1 MTTNKILIVLCFLLS
16 LQLQAQKYYTRS
28 GSTQFEGSEKA
39 FEPIAATN
47 TSTTVILDTRNGNI
61 VSQVFMA
68 GFQFKNALMQE
79 HFNENYLES
88 DKFPKAT
95 FKGDILNFN
104 NVSSLDAKYDVK
116 GMITIHGVSKE
127 IVVPTIFKR
136 NGDTILVKGEFDLLL
151 EDFDIKIPRLVLK
164 KIAKEINVT
173 FEFNHKP
180 YNR

>member
-1 MTTNKILIVLCFLLS
+1 
-16 LQLQAQKYYTRS
+16 
-28 GSTQFEGSEKA
+28 
-39 FEPIAATN
+39 
-47 TSTTVILDTRNGNI
+47 
-61 VSQVFMA
+61 
-68 GFQFKNALMQE
+68 
-79 HFNENYLES
+79 
-88 DKFPKAT
+88 
-95 FKGDILNFN
+95 
-104 NVSSLDAKYDVK
+104 
-116 GMITIHGVSKE
+116 MITIHGVSKE

>member
-1 MTTNKILIVLCFLLS
+1 
-16 LQLQAQKYYTRS
+16 
-28 GSTQFEGSEKA
+28 
-39 FEPIAATN
+39 
-47 TSTTVILDTRNGNI
+47 
-61 VSQVFMA
+61 
-68 GFQFKNALMQE
+68 MQE

-104 NVSSLDAKYDVK
+104 NVSSLDATYDVK
-116 GMITIHGVSKE
+116 GIITIHGVSKE

-136 NGDTILVKGEFDLLL
+136 NGDTIFVKGEFNLLL
-151 EDFDIKIPRLVLK
+151 EDFDIKIPRLLLK

>member
-1 MTTNKILIVLCFLLS
+1 LSIIDATKSKMAISILIKSFL
-16 LQLQAQKYYTRS
+16 
-28 GSTQFEGSEKA
+28 
-39 FEPIAATN
+39 
-47 TSTTVILDTRNGNI
+47 
-61 VSQVFMA
+61 
-68 GFQFKNALMQE
+68 FKKALMQE

-104 NVSSLDAKYDVK
+104 NVSSLDATYDVK

-136 NGDTILVKGEFDLLL
+136 NDDTIFVKGEFNLLL
-151 EDFDIKIPRLVLK
+151 EDFDIKIPRLLLK